1 MSSLS
6 HFITRRIWPQVSA
19 HSLGGRLPDYLKN
32 RVAKELSLQEE
43 PIELERIH
51 GGANTVVRRWVTSCE
66 GALFLRVW
74 PWNPAK
80 RRAKGHRVASELL
93 NKAGLATPRILFSDD
108 SFATMRRWRLEAV
121 VEKAAGGSP
130 LDPQSSDFQDS
141 MAQVALQLARLHA
154 VQGAQWGTPWRPSNE
169 FADPRAYW
177 ADRLRK
183 FKLRIN
189 SETSGLSGEEIERG
203 LAQLRDRLLAVA
215 LHQPSLIHGDVGF
228 SHIFVAPEREITW
241 IDFGT
246 VRYGVPEQD
255 LADVRMNMCDE
266 AGFERFLASYRRHEQ
281 GKNAIDTEAIITF
294 RLLAL
299 WERLNSR
306 IQKRRHRRERRSETP
321 GAEERMEQLKDEQSK
336 IETALLGAIADLNPL
351 S

>member
-6 HFITRRIWPQVSA
+6 HFITRRIWPRVSA
-19 HSLGGRLPDYLKN
+19 HSLGARLPDYLKN
-32 RVAKELSLQEE
+32 RVAEELGLQEE
-43 PIELERIH
+43 PIELERVR
-51 GGANTVVRRWVTSCE
+51 GGANTVVRRWVTSRE
-66 GALFLRVW
+66 GVLFLRAW

-80 RRAKGHRVASELL
+80 RRARGHRVASELL
-93 NKAGLATPRILFSDD
+93 SKAGLATPRILFSDD

-121 VEKAAGGSP
+121 VEKASGGLP
-130 LDPQSSDFQDS
+130 LDPKSSDFQDS
-141 MAQVALQLARLHA
+141 MAEVARQLARLHA
-154 VQGAQWGTPWRPSNE
+154 VQGPQWGSPWRPSNA
-169 FADPRAYW
+169 FVNPRVYW

-183 FKLRIN
+183 FELRIN
-189 SETSGLSGEEIERG
+189 PETSGLSGAQIDRG

-215 LHQPSLIHGDVGF
+215 LRQPSLIHGDVGF
-228 SHIFVAPEREITW
+228 GHVFVAPENKITW

-255 LADVRMNMCDE
+255 LADVRMNMCDA
-266 AGFERFLASYRRHEQ
+266 AGFERFLAAYRRHGQEE
-281 GKNAIDTEAIITF
+281 KAIDTGAIITF

-306 IQKRRHRRERRSETP
+306 IQKRRHRRERRAETP
-321 GAEERMEQLKDEQSK
+321 GSEQRMEQLEGEQSK
-336 IETALLGAIADLNPL
+336 IETALLGAIADPNSL